1 MYKWRYLFLKYWN
14 IMDTQ
19 QQKIKWVRTWQTAAL
34 SLKTIK
40 KNELQASGY
49 YRKNQKLLDE
59 MLEYACDHRKDRLM
73 SGLVEQQRI
82 FRKMYG
88 SGRSE
93 KDNK

>member
-1 MYKWRYLFLKYWN
+1 
-14 IMDTQ
+14 
-19 QQKIKWVRTWQTAAL
+19 
-34 SLKTIK
+34 
-40 KNELQASGY
+40 
-49 YRKNQKLLDE
+49 
-59 MLEYACDHRKDRLM
+59 MLEYACDHRKDRFLM

>member
-1 MYKWRYLFLKYWN
+1 
-14 IMDTQ
+14 MDTQ

-40 KNELQASGY
+40 KNKLQVSGY
-49 YRKNQKLLDE
+49 YRKNQKLSDE
-59 MLEYACDHRKDRLM
+59 MLEYACDHRKDRFLM